1 MNRHASEHVSDTI
14 ETLREIY
21 KGADPELKKRIKA
34 DMNKLISEMPG

>member
-1 MNRHASEHVSDTI
+1 MAIKSKARHDL
-14 ETLREIY
+14 TLREIY